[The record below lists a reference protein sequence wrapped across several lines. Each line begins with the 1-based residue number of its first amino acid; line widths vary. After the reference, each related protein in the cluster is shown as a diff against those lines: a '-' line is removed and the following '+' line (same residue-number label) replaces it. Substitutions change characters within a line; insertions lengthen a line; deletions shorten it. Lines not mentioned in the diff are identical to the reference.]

1 MFESAHG
8 HGDKGTGAWSKAR
21 VPRSATG
28 SAIKSAERT
37 LAVLE
42 YFQIHRRAATVGEIS
57 AALAMPQSSASM
69 LLKCLLSL
77 GYLEY
82 SAAIRK
88 FRPTYRVA
96 VLGSWL
102 HSSLFDRGPLTD
114 IAEALGRETRETVS
128 LGLQNGPHM
137 QYVHIVKSSEAVQL
151 TIQVGTLRPMTCAAM
166 GRMLLAPKPDP
177 EIRAII
183 RRNNAEATDE
193 AHRVIEREFM
203 VEIEEIRCQGYAESR
218 GKMIAGANTIAMLA
232 PLPSDATPLA
242 IGVGGP
248 MERIDARRDAIL
260 AAMRRHL
267 NL

>member
-1 MFESAHG
+1 MFEFG
-8 HGDKGTGAWSKAR
+8 HKPEDRRTGAVAMSKAS
-21 VPRSATG
+21 RSTTT

-37 LAVLE
+37 LAVFE

-57 AALAMPQSSASM
+57 AVLAMPQSSASM

-82 SAAIRK
+82 SAATRK

-114 IAEALGRETRETVS
+114 IAEALGHETRETVS

-137 QYVHIVKSSEAVQL
+137 QYVHIVSSSEAVQL

-166 GRMLLAPKPDP
+166 GRVLLAPKTDP
-177 EIRAII
+177 EIRAIV
-183 RRNNAEATDE
+183 RRNNAEAMDD
-193 AHRVIEREFM
+193 AHRVREREFM
-203 VEIEEIRCQGYAESR
+203 VEIDEIRRQGYAESR
-218 GKMIAGANTIAMLA
+218 GKMIPGANTIAMLV
-232 PLPSDATPLA
+232 PLPTDATPLA

-248 MERIDARRDAIL
+248 MERIDARRDTIL
-260 AAMRRHL
+260 AALRRRL
-267 NL
+267 SL